1 MEKHMFK
8 INYYLGLNDKDTK
21 TQLVDVET
29 AHALIGI
36 VLSNNEVY
44 GATLYDVSGLWNG
57 ESENTIMIEL
67 VMDEVFIN
75 HDWMASIGYALRMAF
90 NQATVMMTVQEL
102 KTIKYFDYI

>member
-1 MEKHMFK
+1 MLK

-44 GATLYDVSGLWNG
+44 GATLYDVSGLWHG
-57 ESENTIMIEL
+57 ESENTVVIEI
-67 VMDEVFIN
+67 VMKDVFVN
-75 HDWMASIGYALRMAF
+75 QEWLSSIGYALRMAF
-90 NQATVMMTVQEL
+90 NQASVMMTTTKLETV
-102 KTIKYFDYI
+102 KYFDDI

>member
-8 INYYLGLNDKDTK
+8 INYYLGLNDKDAN

-36 VLSNNEVY
+36 VLSNHDIF
-44 GATLYDVSGLWNG
+44 GATLYDVSGLWHG
-57 ESENTIMIEL
+57 ESENTVVIEI
-67 VMDEVFIN
+67 VMKDVFVN
-75 HDWMASIGYALRMAF
+75 QEWLSSIGYALRMAF